1 MVSRMDVLL
10 QTHSGYRWIVLAAL
24 LGVGILGLVRSAQ
37 GAEWSKGTERPFTL
51 ATIVFDLQ
59 LALGIALWIGN
70 KGWDQDFFI
79 KVIHPLGMIL
89 AVGVAHMA
97 VVRARKGDPT
107 KAFRMAG
114 IGLLA
119 ALVIVAAVVPRDA
132 WF

>member
-1 MVSRMDVLL
+1 MDFLL
-10 QTHSGYRWIVLAAL
+10 QTHSGYRWIVLAVL
-24 LGVGILGLVRSAQ
+24 LGVGTLGLVRSAQ
-37 GAEWSKGTERPFTL
+37 GAAWSKNAERPFML

-59 LALGIALWIGN
+59 IGLGIALWIGN

-79 KVIHPLGMIL
+79 KFIHPLGMIL
-89 AVGVAHMA
+89 AAGVAHMA
-97 VVRARKGDPT
+97 VMRARKGDPA

-119 ALVIVAAVVPRDA
+119 APVIVAAVVPRDA